1 MKCTATTNSSNARGA
16 LQINTHWTGGI
27 YTHKNPTNKPLIT
40 MSKPRVAVKI
50 NPVTGKME
58 AADDEK
64 DGMKRDGC
72 MRLPSKYLTA
82 ALDAG
87 LGGAN
92 GTSGFCFVV
101 FAVALEAGCFTS
113 HPRAASP

>member
-1 MKCTATTNSSNARGA
+1 MSA
-16 LQINTHWTGGI
+16 
-27 YTHKNPTNKPLIT
+27 PIT
-40 MSKPRVAVKI
+40 KPRTAVKI

-58 AADDEK
+58 AVNDEN

-87 LGGAN
+87 LGGSN
-92 GTSGFCFVV
+92 GV
-101 FAVALEAGCFTS
+101 
-113 HPRAASP
+113 